1 MYEIRREPGGI
12 TDRDPPEIRF
22 GPDRFD
28 RSRSI
33 DMAKHHVAA
42 ESAIRRHRPFEIH
55 ERSRCKTAETRHRC
69 GLRTDLRR
77 KGSRNRFRVDDGQAY
92 AVYRNALAGTQF
104 RRDAAHDA

>member
-1 MYEIRREPGGI
+1 MRSYLLPQQFHGAENVFADHVAFEVHAIVCAPLAKVRVRPGERDNLNLESRLLERRNRQADAVNRDRSAMYEIRREPGGI

-42 ESAIRRHRPFEIH
+42 
-55 ERSRCKTAETRHRC
+55 
-69 GLRTDLRR
+69 
-77 KGSRNRFRVDDGQAY
+77 
-92 AVYRNALAGTQF
+92 
-104 RRDAAHDA
+104 